1 MKRQHEPEK
10 ENNERWLLT
19 YSDLI
24 TLLMIFFV
32 IMYASSN
39 VDAQKYTQM
48 SNSFREVFGGG
59 KNIVGETNSVG
70 TSTPKETINP
80 QTDEFQNTK
89 EEIQKIIDQNN
100 LSDKVSISEE
110 AIGLVVSFNDNLF
123 FDKGKADVKE
133 ESKARLL
140 DVAKVLKSLKNN
152 IRVEG
157 FTDDLPIHTKE
168 FNSNWQLS
176 STRASNVTEYL
187 VEDGGVDPTRVT
199 AIGHGEYK
207 PKEKN
212 DSEENRQKNRR
223 VDIVI
228 VNDKY
233 NSIES

>member
-1 MKRQHEPEK
+1 MKRQQEPEK

-140 DVAKVLKSLKNN
+140 DVAKVLKNIKNN

-176 STRASNVTEYL
+176 STRASNVTEFL
-187 VEDGGVDPTRVT
+187 VEDGNVEPTRVT
-199 AIGHGEYK
+199 AVGHGEYK
-207 PKEKN
+207 PKVKN

-233 NSIES
+233 NSIGS